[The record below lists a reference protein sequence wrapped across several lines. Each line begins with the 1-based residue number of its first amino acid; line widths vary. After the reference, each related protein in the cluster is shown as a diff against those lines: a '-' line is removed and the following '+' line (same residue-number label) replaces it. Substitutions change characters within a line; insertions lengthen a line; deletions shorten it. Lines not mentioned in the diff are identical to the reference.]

1 MWKPRREERRGA
13 RPGRSCSRRPSV
25 PAGAPC
31 GRGLTAPSASHAWS
45 LSSSLAPAGKWSP
58 QAASP
63 GEGRPLLLAS
73 GSAAAHRASCA
84 PSPQNHRWERRAL
97 AATSGEAATGR
108 QVSAVSSQGSGHD
121 RRGGGGCISKREGG
135 PKWAG
140 TQGMARLS
148 PRRLTAEQQ
157 ALRLTHPLDRRARP
171 PPGQQEQSSG
181 RSQRCRPPPAATVPD
196 NGTDPHV
203 TAPRALG
210 RAPRHRRPRLTLHSA
225 GSRRRPDRGS
235 GQRQHLAT

>member
-1 MWKPRREERRGA
+1 MPSPPPREEQ
-13 RPGRSCSRRPSV
+13 
-25 PAGAPC
+25 
-31 GRGLTAPSASHAWS
+31 
-45 LSSSLAPAGKWSP
+45 P
-58 QAASP
+58 QAARSP
-63 GEGRPLLLAS
+63 QSR
-73 GSAAAHRASCA
+73 HRA
-84 PSPQNHRWERRAL
+84 RD
-97 AATSGEAATGR
+97 TIGG
-108 QVSAVSSQGSGHD
+108 
-121 RRGGGGCISKREGG
+121 RGGGGCISKREGG

-148 PRRLTAEQQ
+148 PRRLTVEQQ